1 MCGTVLYLYCD
12 AESDALDLLRNG
24 MRPQNPKG
32 CARRAACK
40 ESTGIVNQEVTINKV
55 QDEAR
60 ALQASLD

>member
-32 CARRAACK
+32 CARK

-60 ALQASLD
+60 AMQASLD